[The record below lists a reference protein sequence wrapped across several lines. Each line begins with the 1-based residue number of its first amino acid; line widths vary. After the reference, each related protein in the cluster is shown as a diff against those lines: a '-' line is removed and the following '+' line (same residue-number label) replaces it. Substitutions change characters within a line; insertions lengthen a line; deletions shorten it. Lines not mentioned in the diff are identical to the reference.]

1 MFKKITIEFSF
12 NYNRMTHFRKIMALS
27 VVKNT
32 TKRALNLEKKKV
44 KYEIKRINCF
54 SLKLCKK
61 IMKIIEFLSFKSS
74 NQILI
79 TKRKR
84 KNLIITEQ
92 NFKSF

>member
-61 IMKIIEFLSFKSS
+61 IMKNIEFLSFKSFIES
-74 NQILI
+74 NINH
-79 TKRKR
+79 KK
-84 KNLIITEQ
+84 KEK
-92 NFKSF
+92 KSYN